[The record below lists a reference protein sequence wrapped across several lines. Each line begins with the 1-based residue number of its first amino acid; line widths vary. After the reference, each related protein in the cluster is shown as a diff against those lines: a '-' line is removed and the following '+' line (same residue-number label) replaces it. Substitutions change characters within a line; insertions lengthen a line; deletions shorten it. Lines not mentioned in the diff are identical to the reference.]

1 MGFRA
6 CGQDVRNRVDDG
18 FKASQDVPRGCIE
31 DHLRAWRQVL
41 QSLIRIGHHQPAC
54 SAGKI
59 IGTLREAGLIMGI
72 KAPYPVKVPMKRG
85 PGKPR
90 HPSAKTTSSLLLSP

>member
-1 MGFRA
+1 M
-6 CGQDVRNRVDDG
+6 RNRVDDG

-59 IGTLREAGLIMGI
+59 IGILRG
-72 KAPYPVKVPMKRG
+72 VRG
-85 PGKPR
+85 RGVGDF
-90 HPSAKTTSSLLLSP
+90 PSVN